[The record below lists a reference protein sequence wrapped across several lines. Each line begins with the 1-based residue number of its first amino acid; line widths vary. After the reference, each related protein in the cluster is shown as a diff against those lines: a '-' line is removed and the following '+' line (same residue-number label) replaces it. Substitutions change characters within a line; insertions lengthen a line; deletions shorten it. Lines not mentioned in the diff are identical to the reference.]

1 MSTRKLTL
9 TWFAI
14 FLGHLAGSV
23 ITGLNS
29 VSCYA
34 GCTWKNRLNDVFSFP
49 LTLLPLERV
58 SANPA
63 IVIIA
68 AIILNSLLVSIIL
81 IGVWMAIRALFASS
95 ARAHTR

>member
-1 MSTRKLTL
+1 MSRRKLTL
-9 TWFAI
+9 IWLVI
-14 FLGHLAGSV
+14 FLAHLAGSV

-34 GCTWKNRLNDVFSFP
+34 GCIGKNRLNDAFSFP
-49 LTLLPLERV
+49 LTLLPLERISV
-58 SANPA
+58 DPA

-81 IGVWMAIRALFASS
+81 IGVWMAARTLFASS
-95 ARAHTR
+95 ARVRAR